1 MTTMW
6 NNVNTQ
12 SMGMAVTITKASC
25 FDYECWA
32 IRFNAWP
39 LVKNKILAPSSS
51 LEVHNA
57 RLYACS
63 DTEGYANNNYIA
75 REMRNLKLF
84 RIIFKLSSVT
94 DDVRTDSRQATT
106 PRHAKP
112 RHNMYRTVR
121 M

>member
-1 MTTMW
+1 MPDFTLALILRGMPTT
-6 NNVNTQ
+6 T
-12 SMGMAVTITKASC
+12 
-25 FDYECWA
+25 
-32 IRFNAWP
+32 
-39 LVKNKILAPSSS
+39 
-51 LEVHNA
+51 
-57 RLYACS
+57 
-63 DTEGYANNNYIA
+63 IA